1 MWFWQNS
8 FKNAK
13 NFVIEIIL
21 STSKARLQGV
31 SENKF
36 DHLLS
41 MIRQLGMVKQ
51 TKDEGVIL
59 FERNAGLWDGSSRW
73 MMFASF

>member
-1 MWFWQNS
+1 MTRFWQNS
-8 FKNAK
+8 LNNAK
-13 NFVIEIIL
+13 IFVIDIIL

-41 MIRQLGMVKQ
+41 MIRQSGMVKQ
-51 TKDEGVIL
+51 TKDDGVIL
-59 FERNAGLWDGSSRW
+59 FERNAGL
-73 MMFASF
+73 